1 MTYRTG
7 TIGEFMK
14 WTKHVVADPAAAS
27 DTPKRWFDSGETA
40 SKSLGAAVS
49 AEATVKLLSPDNLTL
64 PHIIGTQRPDSMRGL
79 ALLAHRKESNLSRTL
94 KKLHEAGIV
103 KFEERGGRTRAPRLI
118 ARRVTLELDLV
129 GSGSVVSVDRPEV
142 S

>member
-1 MTYRTG
+1 M
-7 TIGEFMK
+7 
-14 WTKHVVADPAAAS
+14 
-27 DTPKRWFDSGETA
+27 
-40 SKSLGAAVS
+40 
-49 AEATVKLLSPDNLTL
+49 VKLLSADNLTL
-64 PHIIGTQRPDSMRGL
+64 LHIIGTQRPDSMRGL

-94 KKLHEAGIV
+94 KKLRDAGIV